1 MRLHNLKDAG
11 SLIPQWGTACLL
23 NCLFLGLYGL
33 AYYGYEAKPAGI
45 VVNACT
51 AAILL
56 SLVLAVTLLV
66 SEIIQ
71 AKAGEVGQAA
81 SKGVI
86 TGLNLSW
93 TITCLAFLCYIGWV
107 PVSTYVVGNVGLVVS
122 GAGAIALV
130 VTGYFAVTPNATKSD
145 EAQES
150 SHALSLPTGFQPSL
164 MQQPT
169 FQVTIADMT
178 RLVCHQAGRAI
189 GYTGS
194 NVQFDD
200 SFSLDLDTNERV
212 ARVFSNSN
220 LVHTEDFMFW
230 RLHMLMI
237 GSAAEKVLTGKSS
250 HAALDDLTSFD
261 ELASKYLTLR
271 VDHTFNPTPINVH
284 EAQIKA
290 SRISMLRKT
299 VYDRC
304 QAACLGNRH
313 ILTDLVKLMRT
324 RSVLTYGDISGLLER
339 VKMPE
344 GFPLAQFDDEEI
356 LQKALLTYDDHQEVT
371 LESFLHSESAGTSLE
386 SNAGKGSV
394 ATGPA
399 TSEQHVDRPTHV
411 TVKPS
416 SDMPNSVVSMTA

>member
-23 NCLFLGLYGL
+23 NVLFLGLYGL
-33 AYYGYEAKPAGI
+33 AYYGYDAKPDGI

-56 SLVLAVTLLV
+56 SLVLAVGFLV
-66 SEIIQ
+66 NDIIQ
-71 AKAGEVGQAA
+71 ARAGEVGQAVN
-81 SKGVI
+81 KGVI
-86 TGLNLSW
+86 TGLNFSW
-93 TITCLAFLCYIGWV
+93 AITCLAFLCYIGWV
-107 PVSTYVVGNVGLVVS
+107 PVSTYVAGNVGIVVS
-122 GAGAIALV
+122 GVGAIVLVAAGYYVVAPSGHKSQSPDETNQAL
-130 VTGYFAVTPNATKSD
+130 A
-145 EAQES
+145 
-150 SHALSLPTGFQPSL
+150 LPTGFQPTQ
-164 MQQPT
+164 MQLPT

-178 RLVCHQAGRAI
+178 RLMCHQAGRAI

-200 SFSLDLDTNERV
+200 SFSLDLDVNDRV
-212 ARVFSNSN
+212 ARVYSNSN

-250 HAALDDLTSFD
+250 HAALDDFTSFD
-261 ELASKYLTLR
+261 ELATKYLTLR
-271 VDHTFNPTPINVH
+271 VDRTFNPAPINLH

-304 QAACLGNRH
+304 QAACMENR
-313 ILTDLVKLMRT
+313 IVLTDLVKLMRT
-324 RSVLTYGDISGLLER
+324 RSVLTYGDISGLLDR

-344 GFPLAQFDDEEI
+344 GFPLAQFDEEEI

-371 LESFLHSESAGTSLE
+371 LENPLRSASIGNDIGTDALTPPPPSRCLSHSTNKLRLPTSR
-386 SNAGKGSV
+386 
-394 ATGPA
+394 T
-399 TSEQHVDRPTHV
+399 TTCQT
-411 TVKPS
+411 T
-416 SDMPNSVVSMTA
+416 